1 MKKQLLALSFML
13 VAGAVAAQSAPAQPV
28 AKIVA
33 TDGLVTIGYKD
44 TMSNA
49 AADMRLFEGAR
60 VMTATT
66 GTIDIVFDSG
76 CRVALKASEVFSVSD
91 ANCKALV
98 ASRAGAAAGV
108 PVAAA
113 AGVPVAAGPSAN
125 AMLIGFGVA
134 GAAMLVAGDKQSGS

>member
-13 VAGAVAAQSAPAQPV
+13 VAGAVAAQTAPAQPV
-28 AKIVA
+28 AQIVA
-33 TDGLVTIGYKD
+33 TDGLVTIGYQD

-49 AADMRLFEGAR
+49 AADMRLFEGSR

-66 GTIDIVFDSG
+66 GKVDILFTSG
-76 CRVALKASEVFSVSD
+76 CRITLNPGEVFNVSD

-98 ASRAGAAAGV
+98 ASRAGAAAG
-108 PVAAA
+108 A
-113 AGVPVAAGPSAN
+113 PVAAGPSAN
-125 AMLIGFGVA
+125 TMLIGFGVA

>member
-49 AADMRLFEGAR
+49 VADMRLFEGAR

-66 GTIDIVFDSG
+66 GSIDIVFDSG

-91 ANCKALV
+91 ANCKALL
-98 ASRAGAAAGV
+98 ASRAGAAAGA
-108 PVAAA
+108 PVAS
-113 AGVPVAAGPSAN
+113 VPSAN
-125 AMLIGFGVA
+125 TMLIGFGVA
-134 GAAMLVAGDKQSGS
+134 GAAMLIAGDKQSGS

>member
-1 MKKQLLALSFML
+1 
-13 VAGAVAAQSAPAQPV
+13 
-28 AKIVA
+28 
-33 TDGLVTIGYKD
+33 
-44 TMSNA
+44 
-49 AADMRLFEGAR
+49 MRLFEGAR

-98 ASRAGAAAGV
+98 ASRAGAAGGL
-108 PVAAA
+108 PVAA
-113 AGVPVAAGPSAN
+113 VPSAN

-134 GAAMLVAGDKQSGS
+134 GAAMLIAGDKQSGS